1 MRKTYAIN
9 SVGFIIAKTINTV
22 IFPIRR
28 GVNLENSKKIFCR
41 VLRNFEK
48 AQ

>member
-1 MRKTYAIN
+1 MGKAYVVN
-9 SVGFIIAKTINTV
+9 SVGIIIAATINTV

-28 GVNLENSKKIFCR
+28 GVNLENSKKIFCK
-41 VLRNFEK
+41 VLRKFKK